1 MKIEKAYVIGLGFI
15 FILVFAGC
23 GSKNEAPVKREV
35 ISGVTVMK
43 IDPTTVDDYY
53 ETSGTVRA
61 KTVSIIASR
70 VMGAVTSVK
79 MKEGDKVTAGDILMT
94 IDNSDTA
101 QRVTASEA
109 ALKEAQSARQASA
122 AQRSLADV
130 TYRRFKNLY
139 DEKVISRQ
147 EFDQIEMQKKVSDTE
162 FSRMTQGV
170 ERARANL
177 EEARVYHG
185 FTQVKA
191 PISGIVTEKKIE
203 AGSLATPGMPL
214 YTVEDTS
221 QFKVEAA
228 VDEGLMKKVSP
239 GMAAYILFDK
249 TGEKITGRI
258 TKVVPSIDPASRTFL
273 VEVTMQDRS
282 LRSGSY
288 GKVLIPQGKKES
300 LLIPAGA
307 IVERGQLT
315 GVFVVDDKM
324 IVTYRLIKTG
334 RIYDKLAEVLSGL
347 SKGESIIVSGM
358 EKAIDGGIIKQ

>member
-1 MKIEKAYVIGLGFI
+1 
-15 FILVFAGC
+15 
-23 GSKNEAPVKREV
+23 
-35 ISGVTVMK
+35 
-43 IDPTTVDDYY
+43 
-53 ETSGTVRA
+53 
-61 KTVSIIASR
+61 
-70 VMGAVTSVK
+70 
-79 MKEGDKVTAGDILMT
+79 
-94 IDNSDTA
+94 
-101 QRVTASEA
+101 
-109 ALKEAQSARQASA
+109 
-122 AQRSLADV
+122 
-130 TYRRFKNLY
+130 
-139 DEKVISRQ
+139 
-147 EFDQIEMQKKVSDTE
+147 
-162 FSRMTQGV
+162 
-170 ERARANL
+170 
-177 EEARVYHG
+177 
-185 FTQVKA
+185 VKA

-221 QFKVEAA
+221 QFKIEAA
-228 VDEGLMKKVSP
+228 IDEGLMKKVSP

-273 VEVTMQDRS
+273 IEVTIQDRS

-334 RIYDKLAEVLSGL
+334 RVYDKLAEVLSGL

-358 EKAIDGGIIKQ
+358 EKAIEGGIIKQ